1 MKKFFIVIIIFTF
14 FFKFN
19 AKAEIAYIDLNY
31 ILKSS
36 EVGKFLNNYI
46 KNIQLE
52 YEQKYKSIEDDIINK
67 EKLLITQQNILNEED
82 FENKLKD
89 LGNEVKKY
97 RTEKQSSYESLKQF
111 KIDNTKEI
119 LKILN
124 PIITNFVNLNSISIV
139 IPKKNIIVGKK
150 NLDITDQIIMLL
162 NNNVKKLNF

>member
-67 EKLLITQQNILNEED
+67 EKLLIAQQNILNEED

>member
-67 EKLLITQQNILNEED
+67 EKLLIAQQNILNEED

-150 NLDITDQIIMLL
+150 NLDITDQIINLL
-162 NNNVKKLNF
+162 NNKIKKINF